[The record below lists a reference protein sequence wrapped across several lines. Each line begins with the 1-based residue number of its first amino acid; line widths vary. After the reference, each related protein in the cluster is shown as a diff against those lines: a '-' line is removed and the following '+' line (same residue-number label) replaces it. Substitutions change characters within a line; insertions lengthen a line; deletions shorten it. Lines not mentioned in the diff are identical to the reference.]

1 MLGKA
6 VSLQIRAATNTDMPL
21 TYTATGLP
29 YGLHMNSAGHITGS
43 PATTAGTWHPQV
55 RVADP
60 LGTVSA
66 SFAWQI
72 SSAAGPV
79 KGYDA
84 KCVDDSGGRTAN
96 GNKIDLWTCTGQ
108 TPQKITFSAGGE
120 LRVVGK
126 CITAGTTATLQPC
139 ASTAAQTWTHQA
151 NGEYV
156 VKSSRQCLTDP
167 NNSKTNGTKLHI
179 SGCANAADQ
188 HWSLP

>member
-1 MLGKA
+1 MRA
-6 VSLQIRAATNTDMPL
+6 WCFLQIRAATNTDMPL

-55 RVADP
+55 RVSDP

-66 SFAWQI
+66 SFTWQI

-96 GNKIDLWTCTGQ
+96 GNKIDLWTCTGK
-108 TPQKITFSAGGE
+108 TPQKITFSASRE
-120 LRVVGK
+120 LQVVPV
-126 CITAGTTATLQPC
+126 AGRDVGAGLRDPDDRP
-139 ASTAAQTWTHQA
+139 ARLELVARQA
-151 NGEYV
+151 V
-156 VKSSRQCLTDP
+156 VHRALDVDRRHVDIRGVVEP
-167 NNSKTNGTKLHI
+167 G
-179 SGCANAADQ
+179 A
-188 HWSLP
+188 